1 MNSSPVEGISR
12 EESSHS
18 SRWRRS
24 ATAGYYGAFIIF
36 GLLTAAIGPTLL
48 GLGAN
53 TESDKSEISLIFT
66 AQALGYLTGS
76 LSGGRLFDR
85 LPGHRLLASVLLV
98 IGVLAFFIP
107 LISTLWLLLA
117 VFLVLGAM
125 QGAIEVG
132 SNTLLVWLYRDR
144 VGPYMNALHFF
155 FGIGAVLSPVII
167 ARITAASGNI
177 AWVYWILAFSA
188 IPIALWLARLP
199 SPAARSESDLGQA
212 GKVNYLLVFLVAL
225 LLFLYVGAEA
235 SYGGWVFTYAVD
247 KFPTQA
253 AASAALL
260 TAAFWGALT
269 VGRLISIPLAIRLK
283 PGTVLVGDLL
293 SCLFSILLIAI
304 WPDSVQA
311 IWLGTIGLGLFMAS
325 FFPTVVTLAGQRMQ
339 ITGQISGWFFVGAGA
354 GGMFLPWLIGQLFEV
369 FGAGITISLILVD
382 VLVALGVL
390 AMFLSLTNLP
400 QKQPAE
406 QVMKSGS

>member
-1 MNSSPVEGISR
+1 M
-12 EESSHS
+12 
-18 SRWRRS
+18 
-24 ATAGYYGAFIIF
+24 
-36 GLLTAAIGPTLL
+36 
-48 GLGAN
+48 
-53 TESDKSEISLIFT
+53 
-66 AQALGYLTGS
+66 
-76 LSGGRLFDR
+76 
-85 LPGHRLLASVLLV
+85 
-98 IGVLAFFIP
+98 
-107 LISTLWLLLA
+107 
-117 VFLVLGAM
+117 
-125 QGAIEVG
+125 
-132 SNTLLVWLYRDR
+132 
-144 VGPYMNALHFF
+144 
-155 FGIGAVLSPVII
+155 
-167 ARITAASGNI
+167 
-177 AWVYWILAFSA
+177 
-188 IPIALWLARLP
+188 P
-199 SPAARSESDLGQA
+199 SPAARSESDLGRA

-293 SCLFSILLIAI
+293 GCLFSILLIAI
-304 WPDSVQA
+304 WPNSVQA